1 MQKDTQQPT
10 SVGGAQGP
18 AGPSATAKQVHA
30 APQVTA
36 MTGEDHSRAPLSTST
51 GGQSTTK
58 DMTGAAH
65 QLGITGDA
73 EDA

>member
-1 MQKDTQQPT
+1 MQKDTQQLT
-10 SVGGAQGP
+10 SAGTVQGP
-18 AGPSATAKQVHA
+18 ARPPATTTHAHA
-30 APQVTA
+30 APQFTV
-36 MTGEDHSRAPLSTST
+36 MTVEDHSRSPLSTST